1 MLPRSRPGL
10 LFAHMTLLC
19 AVLAAT
25 AQQPPE
31 FPLRVRETVP
41 VTGDTGP
48 GFIHPIKCD
57 TKGNFYVRFGDPLG
71 RHMSTPVTK
80 ISPEGRVE
88 TAFRLEAAP
97 GLDADTTF
105 DDFAVDARGRV
116 YLLTERFTKE
126 KEFEK
131 LILAYDSEG
140 KFSTSIL
147 LETFFA
153 VGQLAVFSTGE
164 LLATGEKLECK
175 GGECEST
182 GRVFTGVFDRQGRLV
197 QEIQLPDDIGG
208 NQEEAKPS
216 PPKEDEDQTPP
227 TPEARSE
234 PAGGTSKLSSE
245 AFSRA
250 LDLGNAVAADD
261 GNVYVMRAT
270 ANPLIYAIAPNASV
284 VRRWVIA
291 APSEHAGAST
301 LQVAGGRLVVM
312 FIERYPTGKF
322 KRDVFVVANL
332 ETGDTIANYVGTPG
346 SSATGCYTPDGFL
359 LFGWEKDR
367 LVIRRTYPY

>member
-31 FPLRVRETVP
+31 FPLRVRETIT
-41 VTGDTGP
+41 VTGAP
-48 GFIHPIKCD
+48 SAGFTWPIKCD

-80 ISPEGRVE
+80 ISQEGRVE

-105 DDFAVDARGRV
+105 DDFAVDARGSV

-182 GRVFTGVFDRQGRLV
+182 GRGLTRAFFFPGKNAPGGEPPGRVFPGVFDRQGRLV

-216 PPKEDEDQTPP
+216 PPKEDEDQTPT

-332 ETGDTIANYVGTPG
+332 ETGDTI
-346 SSATGCYTPDGFL
+346 
-359 LFGWEKDR
+359 
-367 LVIRRTYPY
+367 

>member
-80 ISPEGRVE
+80 ISQEGRVE

-116 YLLTERFTKE
+116 HLLTERFTKE
-126 KEFEK
+126 KELEK

-164 LLATGEKLECK
+164 LLATGEKIECK
-175 GGECEST
+175 GGECQSAGLT
-182 GRVFTGVFDRQGRLV
+182 FTGIFDRKGRLV
-197 QEIQLPDDIGG
+197 QQMELSDDIETSP
-208 NQEEAKPS
+208 EEPKA
-216 PPKEDEDQTPP
+216 PP
-227 TPEARSE
+227 
-234 PAGGTSKLSSE
+234 L
-245 AFSRA
+245 
-250 LDLGNAVAADD
+250 DD
-261 GNVYVMRAT
+261 GDVYVMRASS
-270 ANPLIYAIAPNASV
+270 NPIVYALGRDGSV
-284 VRRWVIA
+284 VRRLVIA
-291 APSEHAGAST
+291 TPSEHATAAA
-301 LQVAGGRLVVM
+301 LQVAGGRLVVI
-312 FIERYPTGKF
+312 FTERNPAGKF
-322 KRDVFVVANL
+322 RRNVFVVANA
-332 ETGDTIANYVGTPG
+332 ETGETIAHYADALG
-346 SSATGCYTPDGFL
+346 SSAPGCYTPDGFL
-359 LFGWEKDR
+359 LFAGEKDR
-367 LVIRRTYPY
+367 LVIRRT